1 MIFGRDLHHS
11 VAHFML
17 IVMKCKICK
26 RDFEAVRPD
35 ARYCG
40 TNCRST
46 AYRARLQT
54 LAQAGLRAQPSS
66 EGGANAQQT
75 DTDDDPAERLP
86 FEPVPS
92 VHPGRQTAK
101 GIPNEHTEFGAEW
114 SSPAPS
120 PARPTTPPPRSDQS
134 AEVRALA
141 DAIVEQQLGPLQQ
154 AIEELIQKTQS
165 QKADHKAALK
175 KERKKRK
182 QLRKNLES
190 QWWAGGGHIPGWL
203 VPALAAGGGG
213 LLVNLLT
220 ATEGKKI
227 GTWLAD
233 ILFSTPQTSNSG
245 GEAQASQPTVAQLL
259 QELFA
264 TPVKEQSNAKGK
276 AKADRTKPSNSR
288 VDESGKPFSHE
299 SAQSADTGPSAPTK
313 EAGEQS
319 ASSLK
324 QTASEPSE
332 DGSFHPEACAPW
344 TLPRE
349 VAADLLAELTGAQ
362 RLPKG
367 FFYSEKM
374 DRDFPLVARLVASVE
389 PSLAW
394 QRKRANIWSYA
405 WRLFRAAM
413 SLLQL
418 VNRIESAANAQLP
431 FKDKPVTATALA
443 LMEAARELQ
452 ERIRSHLCGIQNH
465 GTATSESLRELVGAA
480 TRIERAVKRAR
491 PAPDDLLACA
501 LHDAL
506 VDLQRL
512 VQSTHYDEQLE
523 LLLRNG
529 MAFIENCAL
538 VQNRHDFDARC
549 AEITVLHHTDW
560 AMERYGPK
568 QASKADTPPETP
580 KATADATGQ
589 LAWDSWLNP
598 TDQTDTTEKPSQ
610 EKADQSS
617 SVESTNSEQR
627 QVSREGEEEDG
638 VVDENEV
645 DDSDGDGGE
654 KEGVDERAGT
664 DDDDELDSGD
674 EPDSVDDAE
683 DWDAGEDGSSDDPD
697 ED

>member
-1 MIFGRDLHHS
+1 
-11 VAHFML
+11 
-17 IVMKCKICK
+17 
-26 RDFEAVRPD
+26 
-35 ARYCG
+35 
-40 TNCRST
+40 
-46 AYRARLQT
+46 
-54 LAQAGLRAQPSS
+54 
-66 EGGANAQQT
+66 
-75 DTDDDPAERLP
+75 
-86 FEPVPS
+86 
-92 VHPGRQTAK
+92 
-101 GIPNEHTEFGAEW
+101 
-114 SSPAPS
+114 
-120 PARPTTPPPRSDQS
+120 
-134 AEVRALA
+134 
-141 DAIVEQQLGPLQQ
+141 
-154 AIEELIQKTQS
+154 
-165 QKADHKAALK
+165 
-175 KERKKRK
+175 
-182 QLRKNLES
+182 
-190 QWWAGGGHIPGWL
+190 
-203 VPALAAGGGG
+203 
-213 LLVNLLT
+213 
-220 ATEGKKI
+220 
-227 GTWLAD
+227 
-233 ILFSTPQTSNSG
+233 
-245 GEAQASQPTVAQLL
+245 
-259 QELFA
+259 
-264 TPVKEQSNAKGK
+264 
-276 AKADRTKPSNSR
+276 
-288 VDESGKPFSHE
+288 
-299 SAQSADTGPSAPTK
+299 
-313 EAGEQS
+313 
-319 ASSLK
+319 
-324 QTASEPSE
+324 
-332 DGSFHPEACAPW
+332 
-344 TLPRE
+344 
-349 VAADLLAELTGAQ
+349 
-362 RLPKG
+362 
-367 FFYSEKM
+367 
-374 DRDFPLVARLVASVE
+374 
-389 PSLAW
+389 
-394 QRKRANIWSYA
+394 
-405 WRLFRAAM
+405 
-413 SLLQL
+413 
-418 VNRIESAANAQLP
+418 
-431 FKDKPVTATALA
+431 
-443 LMEAARELQ
+443 
-452 ERIRSHLCGIQNH
+452 
-465 GTATSESLRELVGAA
+465 VGAA